1 VTPPAIEAQILRYY
15 HVEKWP
21 VGTIAAQLHIHH
33 GVVQRVLAQAGLPRI
48 GAPPRRSKIDA
59 YLPFITRTLET
70 FPKLTASRLYAMVR
84 ERGYP
89 GRPDHFRHLIARHR
103 PRPKAEAYLRLRTL
117 PGEQAQVDW
126 GHFGHLEIG
135 RARRP
140 LMAFVMVLSH
150 SRQIFL
156 RFFLDA
162 RMDSFLRGH
171 AEACAAFNG
180 CARVVLYDN
189 LKSAVLERQ
198 GDAGFVIGLRL
209 LEIASLAPRGHGLRQ
224 MALPYMEDLHVAT
237 RQHVLLAVRDGSEA
251 VLVERLSARGA
262 GRVLYRVGGRMPLHA
277 TGVGLCLLANANTDV
292 QNQALAGDL
301 TLVPENRRLSPSEL
315 RATLAAVRRDGVAVA
330 SRPAPSPM
338 TSVAA
343 PIFGRGNEAIAALSV
358 LTPSADVDPVALI
371 PAVTAV
377 CRSISRAMRRD

>member
-1 VTPPAIEAQILRYY
+1 M
-15 HVEKWP
+15 
-21 VGTIAAQLHIHH
+21 
-33 GVVQRVLAQAGLPRI
+33 
-48 GAPPRRSKIDA
+48 
-59 YLPFITRTLET
+59 LERA
-70 FPKLTASRLYAMVR
+70 FRLLTAFGPADRSLSLTAMSAR
-84 ERGYP
+84 AGMPKSSALR
-89 GRPDHFRHLIARHR
+89 IARQ
-103 PRPKAEAYLRLRTL
+103 L
-117 PGEQAQVDW
+117 VDC
-126 GHFGHLEIG
+126 G
-135 RARRP
+135 A
-140 LMAFVMVLSH
+140 
-150 SRQIFL
+150 
-156 RFFLDA
+156 
-162 RMDSFLRGH
+162 
-171 AEACAAFNG
+171 
-180 CARVVLYDN
+180 
-189 LKSAVLERQ
+189 LERQ
-198 GDAGFVIGLRL
+198 DGADFVIGLRL

-224 MALPYMEDLHVAT
+224 MALPYMEDLHAAT

-330 SRPAPSPM
+330 FRPAPSPM

-343 PIFGRGNEAIAALSV
+343 PIFGGGNEVIAALSV
-358 LTPSADVDPVALI
+358 LTPSADVDPVALT